1 MLQPR
6 QRKLARCDFDFLSS
20 GSTVRAAETVLLRVA
35 IPSLFRALFFILSHY
50 MTFEKAEHWLE
61 AGHVAVPEEISKL
74 GHTIIFC
81 KQ

>member
-1 MLQPR
+1 
-6 QRKLARCDFDFLSS
+6 
-20 GSTVRAAETVLLRVA
+20 
-35 IPSLFRALFFILSHY
+35 